1 MIQSGMQLF
10 EAVAKQNWRV
20 LPIQFGLP
28 APSQTLADLIRE
40 AGFEAILYQSSK
52 GPGKCLALFPDK
64 LSDRSFI
71 ELIDPPPSKV
81 GSRSQESLGSK
92 RLVKRPLRQTKCD
105 LSPRQICMSCFYFYS
120 KLPLRMPSA
129 LTSRLAQRCGLHH
142 LEIKR

>member
-28 APSQTLADLIRE
+28 APSQTSADLIRE

-71 ELIDPPPSKV
+71 ELIDPPPSTSTHTRLDVNTAPSLEGWESIPRK
-81 GSRSQESLGSK
+81 SR
-92 RLVKRPLRQTKCD
+92 
-105 LSPRQICMSCFYFYS
+105 
-120 KLPLRMPSA
+120 
-129 LTSRLAQRCGLHH
+129 
-142 LEIKR
+142 